1 MAGRPHAGGGDPAAL
16 DFELGTAS
24 YFRGLIDEVQLFET
38 CLSPS
43 AAALLADVD
52 WKETNEAKAPLV
64 LSLPLTVWLN
74 ITGTTATVALDSQL
88 RVMAQGAFVTGWEV
102 LTAEGSA
109 QLSTSGARILPHHE
123 SSTNLRSTHLSP
135 LSGVRSQ
142 VKAGPQSPS
151 LIAAITR
158 LLLG

>member
-52 WKETNEAKAPLV
+52 WKETNEAKPPLV

-74 ITGTTATVALDSQL
+74 STGTTAAVALDAQL
-88 RVMAQGAFVTGWEV
+88 RVTAQGAFVTGWEV

-135 LSGVRSQ
+135 LSGGRSQ
-142 VKAGPQSPS
+142 VKAGPR
-151 LIAAITR
+151 IGRRA
-158 LLLG
+158 